1 MSETLFS
8 FPVLLTLRTCAS
20 CFVLFL
26 AAGLPLARWESR
38 SRSFAARA
46 VSFFVMLPMVFP
58 PVALGFMLLLL
69 LGKNG
74 PIGSLLHTLFG
85 VRIAFSPAGVT
96 LGAFVAGLPMVVRP
110 LQAAMERPDILR
122 LEEAARTMGCGPFKT
137 FFLITVPQT
146 AHTLVTGLLLGLA
159 RALGEVGI
167 AMMLGGNIAGRTN
180 TLSLEIYNSVSR
192 GDFDEAMKF
201 CSILAAIGLVFY
213 LLLEKYRVKE
223 V

>member
-1 MSETLFS
+1 MKEAYLS
-8 FPVLLTLRTCAS
+8 FPVLLTLRTCAA
-20 CFVLFL
+20 CLVLFL
-26 AAGLPLARWESR
+26 VIGLPLARWESR
-38 SRSFAARA
+38 SRSFTARA

-74 PIGSLLHTLFG
+74 PIGALLYSLFG
-85 VRIAFSPAGVT
+85 VRVAFSPAGVA
-96 LGAFVAGLPMVVRP
+96 LGAFVAGLLMVVRP
-110 LQAAMERPDILR
+110 LQAAMERLDILR
-122 LEEAARTMGCGPFKT
+122 LEEAARTMGCGQIKT
-137 FFLITVPQT
+137 FFLITIPQT

-192 GDFDEAMKF
+192 GEFDEAMRL
-201 CSILAAIGLVFY
+201 CAILAAIGLVFY